1 MLAGAMVRASA
12 RRLALLLACAAGTT
26 GCSFLTLRSPPA
38 VVADP
43 SKPFSTC
50 QAPPPQAITDTILLA
65 GYAGFFGVAVSQ
77 DRANSSQVFW
87 SSALLATLAG
97 SAIYGYAVGSRCADL
112 DELGRRCRKKDLA
125 ACLALN
131 PDFDPARPIRVPLI
145 CARDADCPPRH
156 GCVQSACIEA
166 PPASPPR

>member
-12 RRLALLLACAAGTT
+12 RPLALLLACATGTT
-26 GCSFLTLRSPPA
+26 ACSFLTLRPPPK

-43 SKPFSTC
+43 SRPFTTC
-50 QAPPPQAITDTILLA
+50 ESPPPQAVTDTILFA

-77 DRANSSQVFW
+77 DRANSTQVLW
-87 SSALLATLAG
+87 SSLLLATLAS

-112 DELGRRCRKKDLA
+112 DELGLRCRKKDLK

-131 PDFDPARPIRVPLI
+131 PDFDPARPIRVPLL
-145 CARDADCPPRH
+145 CAKDADCPARH
-156 GCVQSACIEA
+156 GCVQSACVEA
-166 PPASPPR
+166 PTAGPPR